1 MTLDFILQVL
11 KLALVFLL
19 GFGDL
24 LIQILYMSLEK
35 FQYDVLLTLNA
46 IFFILPFII
55 LLICWAIL
63 IAKSQKQYFPIRD
76 FKAGQTEIN
85 FKIKYFLAFIKQFLI
100 SMPKSVYFTFLM
112 YFRVF
117 GVVILKQT
125 FENYQAFMTEQLI
138 NEINEKMNQ
147 ENLENLYQE
156 ENDNIK
162 MRYGDDQAV
171 VQQQQNSIQHTE
183 QQQKEIEMKKKKELQ
198 AQASEKIRKMLK
210 QGKEALQLNKSK
222 FSSAQ
227 VKQPSSILQNAAS
240 MSIRKGVSQD
250 KSMIIKE
257 QNDESNFSMNKS
269 VQDQSISF
277 QQGRQKSIIDLSI
290 IHQNQ
295 HQDYSQLNISDF
307 QITNQQQLSQNM
319 KESKQNSIISQAIKQ
334 QQNILEEQQK
344 RKEVLKLEKKILI
357 DLRQNEI
364 KEQKV
369 LYTIQSQQLN
379 YNENKQID
387 DSENLEPKDLKQQN
401 SIQQN
406 YFELENVILENS
418 SYKTNKRV
426 NIFGEFLDE
435 VIQSSKEINQSS
447 KFGPKKTQNENIHP
461 SIQQDQINGK
471 DSINFMQKN
480 QSQQEDQLKTPQMPA
495 LKLQASSSIKKH
507 IQKSQSIY
515 LQPVEVSFQK
525 KTEINIQTSQQSNN
539 QENID
544 LQLSANI
551 GFDYKRFL
559 TNKLLFQYLVIGNF
573 IICIF
578 STMPNLG
585 LNLVNISI
593 LNNQSGIALA
603 HLILGIFNIFIN
615 SFIGLNDIFYNNY
628 YSYYFIESQLSKLK
642 AKSQIHIDSRFPI
655 PPKVV
660 IDSNIQLDRLI
671 DLNPTSCLNIQKLS
685 FQPPKQRYYLPIL
698 VNSLE
703 KTFLK
708 LKNLTHLHIDLQ
720 YQFMQESYII
730 NSIQTAFTDCGMLE
744 DIYINLIGNTIRKRS
759 YKRLVTSLTEDEQSI
774 KLFRVLIISEKD
786 LYYKKSLIDD
796 QAYSDFSI
804 IQKHSQQNLR
814 KIQINL
820 SEISYLDDQ
829 IQFEILKLLENIS
842 VKKIEIF
849 GNIQDYYFS
858 QVYRIIN
865 DKKCIQYAHILLEE
879 KSYWKWGQLQ
889 RIFKYD
895 TQNISLDLEISDYK
909 KLGQVG
915 CRVLSDSIQ
924 VCNSI
929 EVFDLQ
935 LFNQKVGSQG
945 AFQIFYQM
953 QKHINLQELTLDISK
968 NFLSDEVMLSL
979 SGCLSLFQFL
989 KKLYLYLDCNSIQA
1003 EGCKYI
1009 SYGLQQLVS
1018 LQELLLSLENNK
1030 VLANGLNQISQALP
1044 YFSKLKELHLNYS
1057 DCLLN
1062 TDKQNEDELKR
1073 NKNLGFKS
1081 VLDMSALYLSFQQ
1094 EDQEMQVNNSLSLKA
1109 QDLWNQSVFCT
1120 QLFKNMPEQN
1130 QFHALSLILRNCHI
1144 GSLQSR
1150 LICLTLCKMK
1160 NLTYL
1165 NMDLSDNLLEREGV
1179 NYIFSGLKK
1188 LVYVNKLI
1196 LKLNRVNSLLSIPNI
1211 KEHSN
1216 NVEDLE
1222 KQKDEIKVF
1231 VKMLSNQVNQYEARI
1246 IANDCEID
1254 QINEKQLK
1262 IADDIKDEL
1271 SKQKNEILQQEQTL
1285 MNEEKDISQKT
1296 ESKQLR
1302 LNDAYNQKKEND
1314 YKRKSIL
1321 IQKKQLKN
1329 KIQEYISPRKQ
1340 KAIQFSNEK
1349 EEILNNQLNVLV
1361 EQKKSLEKENE
1372 RLQSYI
1378 KESKLKK
1385 DQQNNLIFDYSKKQ
1399 NLFTSYLKNSL
1410 KIMNQLNIINFEFSQ
1425 NFLIHYDIY
1434 ELFYALENIRSLKSI
1449 TFNFSNNYLG
1459 NLGIKHILSIFRIQ
1473 KDLSFIDINL
1483 ENNQIN
1489 ADGLFYISCIL
1500 QECTQL
1506 SKIRIILKNNRIE
1519 SDDRILKFSQ
1529 TLLERKDKYEK
1540 VILDLCDNVC
1550 VYNTD
1555 QEFIKALHIAYP
1567 SSFYY

>member
-1 MTLDFILQVL
+1 MTFDFTLQVL
-11 KLALVFLL
+11 KLVLVFLL

-35 FQYDVLLTLNA
+35 FKHDVLLTLNA
-46 IFFILPFII
+46 VFFILPFII

-63 IAKSQKQYFPIRD
+63 IAKSQKQYFPLRD
-76 FKAGQTEIN
+76 FKAGQTKIN
-85 FKIKYFLAFIKQFLI
+85 FKIKYFLAFMKQFLI
-100 SMPKSVYFTFLM
+100 STPKSVYFTVLM

-117 GVVILKQT
+117 GFVILKQT
-125 FENYQAFMTEQLI
+125 FENYQALMTEQLI

-147 ENLENLYQE
+147 EHLDNLYQE
-156 ENDNIK
+156 EYDTIQ

-171 VQQQQNSIQHTE
+171 VQQQQNMIMHKE
-183 QQQKEIEMKKKKELQ
+183 QEQKETDMKRKKELQ
-198 AQASEKIRKMLK
+198 QQASEKIRKMLK
-210 QGKEALQLNKSK
+210 QGKEASLLSKSK
-222 FSSAQ
+222 ISQAL
-227 VKQPSSILQNAAS
+227 VKQPSSIVQNAAS
-240 MSIRKGVSQD
+240 MSIRKAVSQD
-250 KSMIIKE
+250 KSMVIKE
-257 QNDESNFSMNKS
+257 QNDESNISMNKS

-277 QQGRQKSIIDLSI
+277 QQGKQKSIIDLSI

-295 HQDYSQLNISDF
+295 QQDCSQLNISDF
-307 QITNQQQLSQNM
+307 QIANQNQVSQNI
-319 KESKQNSIISQAIKQ
+319 KESKQNSIISKAIVE
-334 QQNILEEQQK
+334 QQNKLEEQQK

-369 LYTIQSQQLN
+369 LQTIQSQQLN
-379 YNENKQID
+379 YNEKKLID
-387 DSENLEPKDLKQQN
+387 ESENLESKDSKLQDSSQK
-401 SIQQN
+401 N
-406 YFELENVILENS
+406 YFEPEKVVLES
-418 SYKTNKRV
+418 SSLKSNKRV
-426 NIFGEFLDE
+426 NMFGEFLDE
-435 VIQSSKEINQSS
+435 VIQSQKDINYSS
-447 KFGPKKTQNENIHP
+447 KFGPKQPQKENIVL
-461 SIQQDQINGK
+461 SFQQDQIKCK
-471 DSINFMQKN
+471 DCIYCLEKN
-480 QSQQEDQLKTPQMPA
+480 KSQQEDQLKPQMPT
-495 LKLQASSSIKKH
+495 LKLQASSSIKKQ
-507 IQKSQSIY
+507 IQKSKSIL

-525 KTEINIQTSQQSNN
+525 KSEANSHPSQQNVN
-539 QENID
+539 QKEKID

-551 GFDYKRFL
+551 NFDFKRFL
-559 TNKLLFQYLVIGNF
+559 SNKLLFKYLVIGNF

-578 STMPNLG
+578 STIPNLG

-593 LNNQSGIALA
+593 LDNQSRIALA
-603 HLILGIFNIFIN
+603 HLLFGIFNIFIN
-615 SFIGLNDIFYNNY
+615 SFFGLNDIFYNNY

-642 AKSQIHIDSRFPI
+642 SKSQIHIDSRFPI

-671 DLNPTSCLNIQKLS
+671 DLNSNSCLNIQKLS

-703 KTFLK
+703 KLFLK
-708 LKNLTHLHIDLQ
+708 LKNLTHLHIDFQ
-720 YQFMQESYII
+720 NQFMQESHIV
-730 NSIQTAFTDCGMLE
+730 NSIQTAFTDCSMLE
-744 DIYINLIGNTIRKRS
+744 DVYLNLLGNTIRKRS
-759 YKRLVTSLTEDEQSI
+759 YKRLIHTLTEDEQSI
-774 KLFRVLIISEKD
+774 KLFRVLIVSEKD

-796 QAYSDFSI
+796 QAYSDFTI

-829 IQFEILKLLENIS
+829 LQLEILKLLENVS
-842 VKKIEIF
+842 PKKIEIF

-865 DKKCIQYAHILLEE
+865 EKKCIQYAHILLEQ

-889 RIFKYD
+889 KIFKYD
-895 TQNISLDLEISDYK
+895 TQNISLDVDISDYK
-909 KLGQVG
+909 KLGQIG

-935 LFNQKVGSQG
+935 LYNQKVGSQG

-968 NFLSDEVMLSL
+968 NLLSNEVMLSL
-979 SGCLSLFQFL
+979 SGCLSLFQLL

-1009 SYGLQQLVS
+1009 SYGIQQLAS

-1030 VLANGLNQISQALP
+1030 VLVNGLNYISQAFP
-1044 YFSKLKELHLNYS
+1044 CFTKLKELHLNYS

-1062 TDKQNEDELKR
+1062 TDRQNEDELKR

-1081 VLDMSALYLSFQQ
+1081 VLDMSALQLSFQQ
-1094 EDQEMQVNNSLSLKA
+1094 EDLEESCINNSLSQNV
-1109 QDLWNQSVFCT
+1109 QDLWNQSVICT
-1120 QLFKNMPEQN
+1120 QLFKKMPEQN
-1130 QFHALSLILRNCHI
+1130 QFQALSLIFRNCHI

-1160 NLTYL
+1160 NLSYL
-1165 NMDLSDNLLEREGV
+1165 NLDLSDNVLEREGT
-1179 NYIFSGLKK
+1179 NYIFSGLKR
-1188 LVYVNKLI
+1188 LFFLNKLI
-1196 LKLNRVNSLLSIPNI
+1196 LKMNRVSSLLSIPNI
-1211 KEHSN
+1211 KDHGN

-1222 KQKDEIKVF
+1222 KQKDEIKVY
-1231 VKMLSNQVNQYEARI
+1231 VKMLSNQIQQYEERI
-1246 IANDCEID
+1246 IGNECEID

-1262 IADDIKDEL
+1262 IAGDIKDEL
-1271 SKQKNEILQQEQTL
+1271 SKQKNEILQQEQIL
-1285 MNEEKDISQKT
+1285 LNVDKDISQKT
-1296 ESKQLR
+1296 EQKQLL

-1314 YKRKSIL
+1314 QKRKSIL
-1321 IQKKQLKN
+1321 IQKKQLQN
-1329 KIQEYISPRKQ
+1329 KIQEYISPRRQ
-1340 KAIQFSNEK
+1340 KGIKFSNEN
-1349 EEILNNQLNVLV
+1349 EEILNNELNLLV
-1361 EQKKSLEKENE
+1361 GQKNQLEKENE

-1385 DQQNNLIFDYSKKQ
+1385 DQQNNLIFVYSKKQ

-1410 KIMNQLNIINFEFSQ
+1410 KIMNQLYIINLEFSQ
-1425 NFLIHYDIY
+1425 NYLIHYDIY
-1434 ELFYALENIRSLKSI
+1434 ELYYALESIHSLKSI
-1449 TFNFSNNYLG
+1449 TFNFSNNYIG
-1459 NLGIKHILSIFRIQ
+1459 NLGIKHILSIFKIQ
-1473 KDLSFIDINL
+1473 QDLSFIDINL
-1483 ENNQIN
+1483 E
-1489 ADGLFYISCIL
+1489 
-1500 QECTQL
+1500 
-1506 SKIRIILKNNRIE
+1506 NNRIE

-1529 TLLERKDKYEK
+1529 NLLERKDNYEK
-1540 VILDLCDNVC
+1540 VILDLSDNVC

-1555 QEFIKALHIAYP
+1555 QEFIKALHTAYP